1 MSPRI
6 LPVEPTVCHHAQK
19 LEKIAR
25 IQAAFVN
32 SLTMKTLPDDV
43 LVFNYMMSR
52 LKTWCVMFMYDA
64 GISLL
69 PYNNHQRG
77 TVLVFLPQSYF
88 PCVYVSLPTR

>member
-1 MSPRI
+1 MSPSR
-6 LPVEPTVCHHAQK
+6 LPAEPTVCHHAQK
-19 LEKIAR
+19 LEKSPR

-32 SLTMKTLPDDV
+32 LLTMKTLPDDV

-52 LKTWCVMFMYDA
+52 LKTWCVMFNYDE

-69 PYNNHQRG
+69 PHNNHQRG
-77 TVLVFLPQSYF
+77 TVLVFLPRSYF